1 LAAAWR
7 TPQIDPELPYRIGEL
22 NGREVPE
29 SGPLSIVEGFGCA
42 KSGHTHRRERGY
54 ELVPASS
61 CCFHLEG
68 DRPAMLAKNR
78 VKALTS
84 E

>member
-1 LAAAWR
+1 LDDILTFDGFLAR
-7 TPQIDPELPYRIGEL
+7 SSIFSSEDGSRQR
-22 NGREVPE
+22 
-29 SGPLSIVEGFGCA
+29 SIVEGFGCA

-54 ELVPASS
+54 ELVLASS
-61 CCFHLEG
+61 CCFHSEG